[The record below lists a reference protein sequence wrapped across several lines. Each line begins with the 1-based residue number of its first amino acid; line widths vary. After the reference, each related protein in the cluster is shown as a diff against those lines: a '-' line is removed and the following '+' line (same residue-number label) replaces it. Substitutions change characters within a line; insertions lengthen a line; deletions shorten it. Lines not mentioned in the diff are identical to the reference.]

1 MILITALLDFDRQ
14 VVMSEASLECTQ
26 LRRTI
31 GFYFRLRFYCP
42 SASAIEDVGTG
53 GRRRS
58 KPLLIISPISNS
70 Y

>member
-1 MILITALLDFDRQ
+1 MSLITAGLEFDGQ

-31 GFYFRLRFYCP
+31 GFYFRLRFHCP
-42 SASAIEDVGTG
+42 SASAIEDVGSG

-58 KPLLIISPISNS
+58 KPLMIISPILNS